1 MIDRLPKPPTPR
13 SRLGSRQLR
22 RAALREE
29 AGRILG
35 QAAVFL
41 ARSRITYPDGPPPRY
56 VLALLNMAEDDVV
69 RGKAA
74 WVLER
79 RSRFPAAGP
88 EGAILGCMH
97 LAARYVVEE
106 RAAIK
111 PREVEERRAKL
122 IEVIAAMRA
131 EAEATAGLG
140 HREHALELQAEA
152 TGIEAFYLGPTQES
166 DPAIVINRGC
176 DGDGAPALAR
186 GILLTLARSLV
197 LLHGSPMARVAAA
210 FATAAAAAKVT
221 RDQARLTP
229 GRSLAQRRG
238 RVEAR

>member
-1 MIDRLPKPPTPR
+1 MIERLPKPPAPK

-29 AGRILG
+29 AGRIL
-35 QAAVFL
+35 ARVAVFL
-41 ARSRITYPDGPPPRY
+41 TRSRITYPAGPPARY
-56 VLALLNMAEDDVV
+56 VQALCDMAEDDAV

-79 RSRFPAAGP
+79 RSRFPTMGP

-97 LAARYVVEE
+97 LAAKCVVEE

-111 PREVEERRAKL
+111 PQEVEERRAKL

-140 HREHALELQAEA
+140 HPEHALELEAEA
-152 TGIEAFYLGPTQES
+152 ADIEAFYLGPTQES
-166 DPAIVINRGC
+166 DPAIVIYRGC
-176 DGDGAPALAR
+176 DEGSTQALAR
-186 GILLTLARSLV
+186 GVLRTMARMIAYTY
-197 LLHGSPMARVAAA
+197 GSPMARVAAA
-210 FATAAAAAKVT
+210 FASAATGEKVS
-221 RDQARLTP
+221 RDQARLTV
-229 GRSLAQRRG
+229 GGSVKRRKKH
-238 RVEAR
+238 A